1 MDTTAA
7 GAAATRGG
15 VSLPLSSSSQPS
27 RKEWRVV
34 SEQMVRNSANEEVE
48 RSKIGQSDERL
59 IYEHGRESINLDF
72 CSLTIDRG
80 LDNNVLQQ
88 RLQTVAK
95 QREELQHIEIELR
108 GQLFASSKILELQKT
123 YDAQIHEHV
132 NANIK
137 LQEQLHE
144 MEQKLRE
151 LERKIEEKEREL
163 HAIRLDNEAAW
174 AKEDLI
180 REQSKEL
187 QSYRRERENSEAERV
202 QHITQIHD
210 LQEHFQEKEQQFLEL
225 QDQHRIAQDTIIFKD
240 EQLREAQAWMTRAR
254 EMDALQSTTNHTL
267 QAELHERTEQCNQLW
282 IGCQRQFGEMERLH
296 LHIQQLQLELADA
309 RERSGS
315 YSDGPQVSQTNSK
328 DVPIGNGLPS
338 ENSGSVL
345 NGNSENVLS
354 LASGGHSSTL
364 TDHVHGVPF
373 SPSLIGMPAFLPPGQ
388 MTALRPFVIHQ
399 QGLPHSV
406 QLQVTQSPFHS
417 VPAISTIQQWQQH
430 QPGNQNVP
438 VHQHEQTQENSVGTD
453 SNGYSQVSE
462 NGQTLNSSYLD
473 NNINQELLPGSVVL
487 SPNEEAQL
495 LNNVQVL
502 DSVDESYD
510 TVQSQQNLL
519 QVSSQFHDSLRLD
532 PIENNNANKE
542 KSINSVIDNGVEN
555 KNPGMELLN
564 PSISASSSEASTPVN
579 FIETTNTPSVSVLT
593 DGIVSNGQKTDVVGK
608 TGEHFLL
615 DERSLLACIVR
626 TIGSGGRIRIS
637 STLPNRLGKMLG
649 PLHWHDYKKKYG
661 KLDDFV
667 ASHPE
672 LFVIEGDFI
681 QLREGAQEIIAATAA
696 VAKVA
701 AAAAAAPSSYSSF
714 LPSVTV
720 TPMAQSHRL
729 KKIYSFD
736 SSSVNVDKS
745 NLNSSQLSVTPS
757 QNLNGASFNINGG
770 VSNVKILSKPKDR
783 VEERNDSESK
793 LGRSVQ
799 VENGMNSDKNDFF
812 QRKGVSQARHGTS
825 RAIGAAS
832 NPRR

>member
-1 MDTTAA
+1 
-7 GAAATRGG
+7 
-15 VSLPLSSSSQPS
+15 
-27 RKEWRVV
+27 
-34 SEQMVRNSANEEVE
+34 
-48 RSKIGQSDERL
+48 
-59 IYEHGRESINLDF
+59 
-72 CSLTIDRG
+72 
-80 LDNNVLQQ
+80 
-88 RLQTVAK
+88 
-95 QREELQHIEIELR
+95 
-108 GQLFASSKILELQKT
+108 
-123 YDAQIHEHV
+123 
-132 NANIK
+132 
-137 LQEQLHE
+137 
-144 MEQKLRE
+144 
-151 LERKIEEKEREL
+151 
-163 HAIRLDNEAAW
+163 
-174 AKEDLI
+174 
-180 REQSKEL
+180 
-187 QSYRRERENSEAERV
+187 
-202 QHITQIHD
+202 
-210 LQEHFQEKEQQFLEL
+210 
-225 QDQHRIAQDTIIFKD
+225 
-240 EQLREAQAWMTRAR
+240 MTRAR

-328 DVPIGNGLPS
+328 DVPIGPNKGGHLEGNGLSS

-364 TDHVHGVPF
+364 ADHVHGVPF
-373 SPSLIGMPAFLPPGQ
+373 SPSLIGMPTFLPPGQ
-388 MTALRPFVIHQ
+388 MAALRPFVIHQ

-417 VPAISTIQQWQQH
+417 VPAISTIQQWLQH
-430 QPGNQNVP
+430 QPDNQHVP
-438 VHQHEQTQENSVGTD
+438 VHQHQQTQENSVGTD
-453 SNGYSQVSE
+453 SNGYCQVSE
-462 NGQTLNSSYLD
+462 NGQTMNSSYLD

-502 DSVDESYD
+502 NSVDESYD
-510 TVQSQQNLL
+510 SVQSQQNLL

-542 KSINSVIDNGVEN
+542 KSIKSVIDNGVEN
-555 KNPGMELLN
+555 KYPGMELLN
-564 PSISASSSEASTPVN
+564 PSISASSSEASTP
-579 FIETTNTPSVSVLT
+579 
-593 DGIVSNGQKTDVVGK
+593 KTDVVGK

-637 STLPNRLGKMLG
+637 STLPNRLGKMLA

-757 QNLNGASFNINGG
+757 PKLNGTSFNISGG

-783 VEERNDSESK
+783 VERNDSESK
-793 LGRSVQ
+793 LGRSVP
-799 VENGMNSDKNDFF
+799 VENGTNSDKNDFF
-812 QRKGVSQARHGTS
+812 QSKGVSQARHGTS

>member
-1 MDTTAA
+1 
-7 GAAATRGG
+7 
-15 VSLPLSSSSQPS
+15 
-27 RKEWRVV
+27 
-34 SEQMVRNSANEEVE
+34 
-48 RSKIGQSDERL
+48 
-59 IYEHGRESINLDF
+59 
-72 CSLTIDRG
+72 
-80 LDNNVLQQ
+80 
-88 RLQTVAK
+88 
-95 QREELQHIEIELR
+95 
-108 GQLFASSKILELQKT
+108 
-123 YDAQIHEHV
+123 
-132 NANIK
+132 
-137 LQEQLHE
+137 
-144 MEQKLRE
+144 
-151 LERKIEEKEREL
+151 
-163 HAIRLDNEAAW
+163 
-174 AKEDLI
+174 
-180 REQSKEL
+180 
-187 QSYRRERENSEAERV
+187 
-202 QHITQIHD
+202 
-210 LQEHFQEKEQQFLEL
+210 
-225 QDQHRIAQDTIIFKD
+225 
-240 EQLREAQAWMTRAR
+240 MTRAR

-328 DVPIGNGLPS
+328 DVPIGPNKGGHLEGNGLSS

-364 TDHVHGVPF
+364 
-373 SPSLIGMPAFLPPGQ
+373 MA
-388 MTALRPFVIHQ
+388 ALRPFVIHQ

-417 VPAISTIQQWQQH
+417 VPAISTIQQWLQH
-430 QPGNQNVP
+430 QPDNQHVP
-438 VHQHEQTQENSVGTD
+438 VHQHQQTQENSVGTD
-453 SNGYSQVSE
+453 SNGYCQVSE
-462 NGQTLNSSYLD
+462 NGQTMNSSYLD

-502 DSVDESYD
+502 NSVDESYD
-510 TVQSQQNLL
+510 SVQSQQNLL

-542 KSINSVIDNGVEN
+542 KSIKSVIDNGVEN
-555 KNPGMELLN
+555 KYPGMELLN

-593 DGIVSNGQKTDVVGK
+593 DGIVSTGQKTDVVGK

-637 STLPNRLGKMLG
+637 STLPNRLGKMLA

-757 QNLNGASFNINGG
+757 PKLNGTSFNISGG

-783 VEERNDSESK
+783 VERNDSESK
-793 LGRSVQ
+793 LGRSVP
-799 VENGMNSDKNDFF
+799 VENGTNSDKNDFF
-812 QRKGVSQARHGTS
+812 QSKGVSQARHGTS

>member
-59 IYEHGRESINLDF
+59 IYE
-72 CSLTIDRG
+72 
-80 LDNNVLQQ
+80 Q

-108 GQLFASSKILELQKT
+108 GQLFASSKILELQNT

-144 MEQKLRE
+144 MEQKIHE

-180 REQSKEL
+180 REQNKEL
-187 QSYRRERENSEAERV
+187 QSYRRERDNSEVERV
-202 QHITQIHD
+202 QHIKQIHD
-210 LQEHFQEKEQQFLEL
+210 LQEHFQEKERQFLEL
-225 QDQHRIAQDTIIFKD
+225 QDQHRIGQDSIIFKD

-282 IGCQRQFGEMERLH
+282 LGCQRQFGEMERLH
-296 LHIQQLQLELADA
+296 MHIRQLQLELADA

-315 YSDGPQVSQTNSK
+315 HSDGSQVSQTNPK
-328 DVPIGNGLPS
+328 DVPIAQNNGGQPEGNGLPS
-338 ENSGSVL
+338 ENSGSLL

-354 LASGGHSSTL
+354 LASGGHSSTQT

-373 SPSLIGMPAFLPPGQ
+373 SPSLIGMPTFLPPGQ
-388 MTALRPFVIHQ
+388 MTALHPFVIH

-406 QLQVTQSPFHS
+406 QSQVTQSLFHS
-417 VPAISTIQQWQQH
+417 VPAISTIQQWQNHQDQPDNQHVPMHQH
-430 QPGNQNVP
+430 Q
-438 VHQHEQTQENSVGTD
+438 HQQTQKNSVGTD
-453 SNGYSQVSE
+453 SHSYCEVSE
-462 NGQTLNSSYLD
+462 NGQTLNSSYFD
-473 NNINQELLPGSVVL
+473 NNINQDLLPGSEVP
-487 SPNEEAQL
+487 SPNEEAQ
-495 LNNVQVL
+495 
-502 DSVDESYD
+502 
-510 TVQSQQNLL
+510 
-519 QVSSQFHDSLRLD
+519 
-532 PIENNNANKE
+532 E
-542 KSINSVIDNGVEN
+542 KSVNSVIDNGVEN

-564 PSISASSSEASTPVN
+564 SSMSAASSEVSTPVN
-579 FIETTNTPSVSVLT
+579 FIETTNTPLVSVWT
-593 DGIVSNGQKTDVVGK
+593 DGIVFIGQKTNVVVK

-637 STLPNRLGKMLG
+637 STLPNRLGKMLF

-667 ASHPE
+667 ASHPD
-672 LFVIEGDFI
+672 LFVIEGDYI
-681 QLREGAQEIIAATAA
+681 QLQEGAQEIIAATAA

-701 AAAAAAPSSYSSF
+701 AAAAAAPSSYLSF
-714 LPSVTV
+714 LPSATV
-720 TPMAQSHRL
+720 TPMAQSRRL
-729 KKIYSFD
+729 KKISSLD
-736 SSSVNVDKS
+736 SSPVNADKGSS
-745 NLNSSQLSVTPS
+745 NSFQLSVTPS
-757 QNLNGASFNINGG
+757 QNMNGTSLNIGGG
-770 VSNVKILSKPKDR
+770 VSNVKILSKSKDR
-783 VEERNDSESK
+783 VERSDSESK
-793 LGRSVQ
+793 PGRYVP
-799 VENGMNSDKNDFF
+799 VENGT
-812 QRKGVSQARHGTS
+812 RLGTS

-832 NPRR
+832 SPRR

>member
-59 IYEHGRESINLDF
+59 IYE
-72 CSLTIDRG
+72 
-80 LDNNVLQQ
+80 Q